1 MSATRLLWT
10 CPLSASEKSFSQGGE
25 LAILPFAPY
34 VQKGMGMKKIIC
46 LLLSACLLLSL
57 AACGPEPE
65 QPETSAAPI
74 ETTAPAETA
83 APTEAQPVT
92 TAPVPE
98 TEATEPPVISEPEGI
113 RPLTLEKSLYT
124 YYEWADELTCA
135 LVRSEHSTVTLGGK
149 DAETYPQM
157 AQVLSQIATMQ
168 ENTMLDEF
176 YNLVSWAED
185 DLSWGAAGFETYT
198 STLDVQVRRADSL
211 VISLL
216 HDSCADYAH
225 FQDFRMFHGST
236 YDTETGRELQLND
249 VVAVSNYL
257 ALAVEKE
264 LLEQMGGESF
274 YSEYAV
280 QNYFADTP
288 YDGFSWTLD
297 YTGVTF
303 YFTPGQFFEGGA
315 MTATVTFAEY
325 PELFNPKYMEV
336 PERYAV
342 ELPLDISFFADLN
355 GDFQQEAISVSG
367 CYDNERNCYLD
378 FGVYTN
384 NGCWYEECYAHQLHP
399 YYVKAA
405 DGHYLYLFFE
415 DFNEGMREMRL
426 TVMSLNWDGSVGVCC
441 ERNVSPSWLADNR
454 FLIPTDPGRLM
465 LDDLDSGAKSI
476 AFSVGKEGIPV
487 Q

>member
-1 MSATRLLWT
+1 
-10 CPLSASEKSFSQGGE
+10 
-25 LAILPFAPY
+25 
-34 VQKGMGMKKIIC
+34 MKKIIC

-57 AACGPEPE
+57 AACGPE
-65 QPETSAAPI
+65 QPEITAAPT
-74 ETTAPAETA
+74 ETETAVETAP
-83 APTEAQPVT
+83 PTEAQPVT
-92 TAPVPE
+92 TGPAPV
-98 TEATEPPVISEPEGI
+98 TDATEPPVISEPEGI

-135 LVRSEHSTVTLGGK
+135 LVRSEHSTVTLSEE
-149 DAETYPQM
+149 DAARYPEM
-157 AQVLSQIATMQ
+157 AQVLSQISVMQ

-176 YNLVSWAED
+176 YNLVSFAEG
-185 DLSWGAAGFETYT
+185 DLSWGAAGFETYV

-225 FQDFRMFHGST
+225 FENFRFFHGST
-236 YDTETGRELQLND
+236 YDTESGRELQLNE

-264 LLEQMGGESF
+264 LLEQMYGEEF
-274 YSEYAV
+274 YTEYAV

-288 YDGFSWTLD
+288 YDGFDWTLD

-303 YFTPGQFFEGGA
+303 YFTPGQFCEGGA

-325 PELFNPKYMEV
+325 PELFNPKYMEA
-336 PERYAV
+336 PEQYAV
-342 ELPLDISFFADLN
+342 ELPLDQSFFADLD
-355 GDFQQEAISVSG
+355 GDYQQEAILVSG
-367 CYDNERNCYLD
+367 CYDLERNCYLD

-384 NGCWYEECYAHQLHP
+384 EDGWWFEECHAHELHP

-415 DFNEGMREMRL
+415 DFNEGVRDMHL
-426 TVMSLNWDGSVGVCC
+426 IVLSLNADGSVTKSG
-441 ERNVSPSWLADNR
+441 EINVSPAWLSDNR
-454 FLIPTDPGRLM
+454 FLMPADPRCLVF
-465 LDDLDSGAKSI
+465 DDPDNGAERTEF
-476 AFSVGKEGIPV
+476 AVGSDGMPCH
-487 Q
+487 